1 MGKRTKKLKSGMIGM
16 LLAVAMVMTNFAGL
30 GPEPQKA
37 KAATMQ
43 GTGESSDP
51 YQISNYAQLK
61 EFADIVNGTNGQVRN
76 RNACAILTND
86 IICTDEL
93 WVPIADYNTN
103 TNTTNKYNGTFD
115 GKGYKIIGLSNNE
128 IPNVENLRYQGLF
141 GYVGNNGVVTNV
153 KLEEGSITGNYDV
166 GGVAGENAGS
176 ISNCYNTG
184 AVSGA
189 YDVGGV
195 AGDNSGSITNS
206 YNIGVVSG
214 QDYVGGVAGYIG
226 SNGSISNC
234 YNTGAISGANYHIG
248 GVAGYIGSNG
258 SISNC
263 YNTGAVTGNIWVGG
277 VAGYN
282 SGSISKSY
290 NAGSVTGN
298 SNVGG
303 VVGDNDSGN
312 IENCDEKTLNELT
325 GSGALSSMGFDTSVW
340 MIKADKE
347 CDGRNYWF
355 YPHLKGFEKDEN
367 GVQIDPENIPAD
379 IWPAKVE
386 ICADFSGN
394 DTYTYDKSFHAVTVT
409 NVISNKPIIPDG
421 KTAKYSV
428 LSGTS
433 YTGEY
438 AVMPTEPGSYRVS
451 IYDSETASTPSEV
464 KYFKILSAVEDYT
477 VPYKYMTGT
486 DTNGEPVWENRT
498 VSETVNAGTYRAVID
513 FGTGHS
519 SLEKQFTITPVP
531 ATVTPNN
538 VSKEFGSSDPEL
550 TYTVEGLLGGD
561 SLAGSLS
568 RIAGENVA
576 EYNITLGTLSNPN
589 YDITFVTGRK
599 LTITPK
605 ALGSEAIRLSAEES
619 EYNGTAR
626 TPNVTVYDGET
637 VVPAS
642 EYSVNIT
649 GNVNAGTATV
659 EVSDVADGNYSVSGA
674 KTFTIKE
681 ATVTVTGITA
691 KDKAYDGNDTA
702 ELDFNNVTI
711 TGVLDA
717 DRDKVSVTAT
727 GKFENANAG
736 KNKRVIVSNI
746 QLTGTAA
753 ANYCLSDTGNQ
764 TEATAEI
771 FKLDSR
777 INEIPLAKSGLVYTG
792 NKQELI
798 TEGATENG
806 TLVYA
811 LTEKGAVAPDDNMYS
826 TDIPAATDAGTYT
839 VYYKVTGD
847 ANYNDVPVVKVD
859 VEIKRASQDIP
870 DVSAVDETVSGKKDG
885 QITGLSDKMEIS
897 TDLTSAEFKAVE
909 DISGTGYAP
918 GTYYIR
924 YSSDANHNVSDTKTV
939 TIKAGRKLAVT
950 FVSEGKTYESI
961 SVDYGTKVQV
971 PDVPTRDGF
980 KFNGWLIDETKDSTF
995 DFETNITED
1004 TTLYAAWEKEPA
1016 PEPTPEPQPQPIII
1030 PSNDDYTPEPV
1041 EPTITP
1047 GVETTTVKNS
1057 DGSVTTTTKT
1067 THKDGS
1073 VTLKTVTER
1082 KDGGSDTEEV
1092 IRDKDGKVVST
1103 MKETVRYNKY
1113 DTKTVVTTVNKAN
1126 GYSSKTVEKTYTSG
1140 TVSKETTEI
1149 TPNKTVKYIKEV
1161 KKKSG
1166 KVTVESVETNAK
1178 GKTSLSSS
1186 VKSAD
1191 KSQIVKVYSVKKNGA
1206 VRLEYVETG
1215 KKVIK
1220 VPDTVTF
1227 NGVTYAVD
1235 TVTTGAFA
1243 GDNTVT
1249 SIKLGSNIRY
1259 IQEGAF
1265 LGAEN
1270 LQKITVNATSL
1281 KKVYEGAFD
1290 DVRSDVVIY
1299 IEAPT
1304 KKSFNKAKK
1313 KLLNAGLPTTAKV
1326 VWTKI
1331 IPAM

>member
-1 MGKRTKKLKSGMIGM
+1 M
-16 LLAVAMVMTNFAGL
+16 
-30 GPEPQKA
+30 
-37 KAATMQ
+37 
-43 GTGESSDP
+43 
-51 YQISNYAQLK
+51 
-61 EFADIVNGTNGQVRN
+61 
-76 RNACAILTND
+76 
-86 IICTDEL
+86 
-93 WVPIADYNTN
+93 
-103 TNTTNKYNGTFD
+103 
-115 GKGYKIIGLSNNE
+115 
-128 IPNVENLRYQGLF
+128 
-141 GYVGNNGVVTNV
+141 
-153 KLEEGSITGNYDV
+153 
-166 GGVAGENAGS
+166 
-176 ISNCYNTG
+176 
-184 AVSGA
+184 
-189 YDVGGV
+189 
-195 AGDNSGSITNS
+195 
-206 YNIGVVSG
+206 
-214 QDYVGGVAGYIG
+214 
-226 SNGSISNC
+226 
-234 YNTGAISGANYHIG
+234 
-248 GVAGYIGSNG
+248 
-258 SISNC
+258 
-263 YNTGAVTGNIWVGG
+263 
-277 VAGYN
+277 
-282 SGSISKSY
+282 
-290 NAGSVTGN
+290 
-298 SNVGG
+298 
-303 VVGDNDSGN
+303 
-312 IENCDEKTLNELT
+312 
-325 GSGALSSMGFDTSVW
+325 
-340 MIKADKE
+340 
-347 CDGRNYWF
+347 
-355 YPHLKGFEKDEN
+355 
-367 GVQIDPENIPAD
+367 
-379 IWPAKVE
+379 
-386 ICADFSGN
+386 
-394 DTYTYDKSFHAVTVT
+394 
-409 NVISNKPIIPDG
+409 
-421 KTAKYSV
+421 
-428 LSGTS
+428 
-433 YTGEY
+433 
-438 AVMPTEPGSYRVS
+438 
-451 IYDSETASTPSEV
+451 
-464 KYFKILSAVEDYT
+464 
-477 VPYKYMTGT
+477 
-486 DTNGEPVWENRT
+486 
-498 VSETVNAGTYRAVID
+498 
-513 FGTGHS
+513 
-519 SLEKQFTITPVP
+519 
-531 ATVTPNN
+531 
-538 VSKEFGSSDPEL
+538 
-550 TYTVEGLLGGD
+550 
-561 SLAGSLS
+561 
-568 RIAGENVA
+568 
-576 EYNITLGTLSNPN
+576 
-589 YDITFVTGRK
+589 
-599 LTITPK
+599 
-605 ALGSEAIRLSAEES
+605 
-619 EYNGTAR
+619 
-626 TPNVTVYDGET
+626 
-637 VVPAS
+637 
-642 EYSVNIT
+642 
-649 GNVNAGTATV
+649 
-659 EVSDVADGNYSVSGA
+659 
-674 KTFTIKE
+674 
-681 ATVTVTGITA
+681 TGITA
-691 KDKAYDGNDTA
+691 KDKAYDGNNTA

-859 VEIKRASQDIP
+859 VEIKKAAQDIP
-870 DVSAVDETVSGKKDG
+870 NVSAVDETVSGKKDG
-885 QITGLSDKMEIS
+885 QITGLSTKMEIR
-897 TDLTSAEFKAVE
+897 TDLTYAEFKTVE

-918 GTYYIR
+918 GTYYVR
-924 YSSDANHNVSDTKTV
+924 YSSDANHNASNVKAV
-939 TIKAGRKLAVT
+939 TIKAGRKLEVT

-1016 PEPTPEPQPQPIII
+1016 PEPTPDPQSQPIVI
-1030 PSNDDYTPEPV
+1030 PSYDDDTPEPV
-1041 EPTITP
+1041 ELTITP

-1082 KDGGSDTEEV
+1082 KDGGSDTEEI

-1243 GDNTVT
+1243 GNNTVT
-1249 SIKLGSNIRY
+1249 SIKLGANIRY

-1326 VWTKI
+1326 V
-1331 IPAM
+1331 